1 MKILVLSPHPDDAE
15 LYAGGT
21 IAKLRRQGGCDIH
34 WVSFSDCE
42 NDEIEYEWNKSM
54 DIFEPIQRHFWN
66 FPRRGFDRHRQR
78 ILDELIN
85 IRNINPKFD
94 YVFSTHPQDVHQ
106 DHAVIGQEAIRA
118 FKNTNLLF
126 YLQPSNLN
134 NLNVKVFSEITK
146 YDLGTKWEA
155 INCYKSQFDMERPY
169 FDIDYIKALAKVYG
183 TMINKPY
190 AEGFDSFRMFM

>member
-21 IAKLRRQGGCDIH
+21 IAKLKRQGAKIH
-34 WVSFSDCE
+34 WLVFSECD
-42 NDEIEYEWNKSM
+42 NDRIKIEFKYSM
-54 DIFEPIQRHFWN
+54 QALGIDSWYFYDYD
-66 FPRRGFDRHRQR
+66 RRTFNSNRQG
-78 ILDELIN
+78 ILDDMIQH
-85 IRNINPKFD
+85 RNDYD
-94 YVFSTHPQDVHQ
+94 YVFSTRPQDIHQ

-126 YLQPSNLN
+126 YLQPSNLI
-134 NLNVKVFSEITK
+134 NLNVKVFSKITGD
-146 YDLGTKWEA
+146 DLYVKWEA
-155 INCYKSQFDMERPY
+155 IKCYKSQFEMKRTY
-169 FDIDYIKALAKVYG
+169 FDYDYIKSLAKVYG

>member
-21 IAKLRRQGGCDIH
+21 LAKLKRQGAEIH
-34 WVSFSDCE
+34 WVSFSKCD
-42 NDEIEYEWNKSM
+42 NDEIEDEWNNSM
-54 DIFEPIQRHFWN
+54 DIFKPAQRYFWN
-66 FPRRGFDRHRQR
+66 FPRREFDRYRQE
-78 ILDELIN
+78 ILDELIT
-85 IRNINPKFD
+85 IRETNHKID
-94 YVFSTHPQDVHQ
+94 YVFSTPPYDIHQ

-126 YLQPSNLN
+126 YLQPSNLI
-134 NLNVKVFSEITK
+134 NLNVKVFSEITGD
-146 YDLGTKWEA
+146 DLYVKWEA
-155 INCYKSQFDMERPY
+155 IKCYKSQFIMERPY
-169 FDIDYIKALAKVYG
+169 FDINYIKSLAKVYG